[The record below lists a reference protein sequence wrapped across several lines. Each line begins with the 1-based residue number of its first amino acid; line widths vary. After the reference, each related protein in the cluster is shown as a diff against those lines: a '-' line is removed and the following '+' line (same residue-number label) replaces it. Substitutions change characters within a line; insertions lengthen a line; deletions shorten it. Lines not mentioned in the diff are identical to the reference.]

1 MTTASAVR
9 PDATTPATAPKAP
22 RVDLYAPI
30 HKALRLFMG
39 DTLGRLGWLDLA
51 DADECAAT
59 FSQVEALLELCRHHA
74 ALENQFIHTAIEA
87 RRAGDSARIA
97 AEHDEHLEV
106 VSCLQAELT
115 ALRAMPTA
123 SAAHR
128 FYRHLSRFVG
138 DNMEHMNVEETAHNQ
153 ALWAAYSD
161 AELLAIHQR
170 IVTSVEPAVMALVL
184 RWMVPAMNPAERA
197 GMLGGMQQQ
206 MPPEAMRGVLEAVR
220 PHLDDRGWHKLARAL
235 NLPAAAAGLGH

>member
-9 PDATTPATAPKAP
+9 PDTTTPATAPKAP

-97 AEHDEHLEV
+97 AEHEEHMEV

-123 SAAHR
+123 AAAHR

>member
-235 NLPAAAAGLGH
+235 NLPAAAAGVGH

>member
-9 PDATTPATAPKAP
+9 PDAATPATAPKAP
-22 RVDLYAPI
+22 RFDLYAPI

-97 AEHDEHLEV
+97 AEHDEHMEV

-123 SAAHR
+123 AAAHR

>member
-184 RWMVPAMNPAERA
+184 RWMVPAINPAERA